1 MNAGKNPR
9 FIRVYHG
16 KTPGVKLHYVSN
28 KHYRFVP
35 PDRMPIFAFFQIG
48 GNQGKKSIGTE
59 LDAIQVCIACNASEW
74 LICVKAVQPNSL
86 QIFCAQAGVWSF

>member
-1 MNAGKNPR
+1 M
-9 FIRVYHG
+9 FQTSITDLFHQIVC
-16 KTPGVKLHYVSN
+16 LFSL
-28 KHYRFVP
+28 
-35 PDRMPIFAFFQIG
+35 FFQIG

-59 LDAIQVCIACNASEW
+59 LDAIQVCIACNASKW